1 MKLARGLVALGVAC
15 GVALTLA
22 RPAAACIQDDET
34 YVAEAKSMPC
44 ILDALTGAY
53 PEHGPEFYQARL
65 QAADA
70 ALAVSPHWLEG
81 LDMKGVALLRT
92 GRLAEAETV
101 MLERARIAPD
111 AYASHANLGT
121 LYTFTGDYDKALAH
135 VDAAL
140 AKDPQAHFGREKYHR
155 MLIVYLAAAKA
166 DPNVRKQRSFLVAK
180 DLTVGQRFRAEGGL
194 ASASL
199 DDSAIDAVIAMITVY
214 GAKAL
219 ADVYYAAGDVL
230 ALRGKKLLAW
240 TAYQRAIE
248 LGHPRAAELKAWNDG
263 LAKSIT
269 TPAATTPK
277 IYADQIAFARILAH
291 QYGEWER
298 AQIRGGLAV
307 WTPSGL
313 AALYAFQNEA
323 RRRCTAPGLADERF
337 YDPPKAVTP

>member
-1 MKLARGLVALGVAC
+1 MRRRVASFALALAA
-15 GVALTLA
+15 TLA
-22 RPAAACIQDDET
+22 VRSASACIQDDET

-44 ILDALTGAY
+44 ILDALTGAF
-53 PEHGPEFYQARL
+53 PEHGPEFYAARL
-65 QAADA
+65 RAADA
-70 ALAVSPHWLEG
+70 ALAVTPTWLEG

-92 GRLAEAETV
+92 GRLAEAEAV

-166 DPNVRKQRSFLVAK
+166 DPNVRKQRSFLVPK
-180 DLTVGQRFRAEGGL
+180 DLTTAQRFRAEGGL
-194 ASASL
+194 ASVGL

-248 LGHPRAAELKAWNDG
+248 LGHPRQAELKSWNEG

-269 TPAATTPK
+269 TPPTATPK
-277 IYADQIAFARILAH
+277 IYVDQMAYAKVLAH
-291 QYGEWER
+291 EYASWER
-298 AQIRGGLAV
+298 AQIQGGLPV
-307 WTPSGL
+307 WTAAGL
-313 AALYAFQNEA
+313 TALYAFQNDA
-323 RRRCTAPGLADERF
+323 RRRCSAPGLADERF